1 MSGKE
6 RILQVAEDLFVEKGF
21 TGTSMNE
28 IAERAGVAKS
38 LIYHHYASKNA
49 LWQAMVR
56 EYHDRSGVL
65 EKFYDT
71 ISCSDPEELV
81 ELVVGRNGF
90 FDFLRN
96 NPRMVRLFSW
106 LNLERDFDP
115 EYPEDEIRTRV
126 IDRVRELQAE
136 GRIRPEIEPGLVPI
150 VFVSLMMNWFA
161 AKWSLVRWLGTGIPE
176 EDLDDAFIVG
186 AVDILLKGIQ
196 PDAKA

>member
-1 MSGKE
+1 MSGKD

-28 IAERAGVAKS
+28 IAEKAGVAKS
-38 LIYHHYASKNA
+38 LIYHHYASKKA
-49 LWQAMVR
+49 LWQAMIR

-71 ISCSDPEELV
+71 ISCNDPEKLV

-96 NPRMVRLFSW
+96 NPRIVRLFSW
-106 LNLERDFDP
+106 LNLEKDFEP

-126 IDRVRELQAE
+126 IERVRELQTE
-136 GRIRPEIEPGLVPI
+136 GRIRSDIEPGLVPI

-176 EDLDDAFIVG
+176 EGLDDAFIAG
-186 AVDILLKGIQ
+186 AVDILLKGIL